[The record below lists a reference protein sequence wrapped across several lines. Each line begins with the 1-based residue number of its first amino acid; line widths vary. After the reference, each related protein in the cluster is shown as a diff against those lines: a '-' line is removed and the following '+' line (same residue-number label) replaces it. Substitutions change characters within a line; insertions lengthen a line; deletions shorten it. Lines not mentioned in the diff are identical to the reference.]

1 MTTNFK
7 FTTNY
12 FINSI
17 TCQLFIQKKNTIL
30 IKILTSITNKN
41 RDCLF
46 SFCSINNTFSSLVIN
61 IEKVLIRYRT
71 INVKDHNT
79 IIEILLDKNYSL
91 DYNNILI
98 LKEIVETQILVEMVD
113 TQKKIENY
121 INNHLF
127 TKILKIENNQKL
139 LIHNQKL
146 LMESMNQIN
155 GMNYTIQVNNY
166 LSTNINCVDKI
177 SKMNHFYQ
185 DIVKKLTSYNLA
197 SSVLTSG
204 EISVNDSMVT
214 TQSSMIM
221 GGLHLIETA
230 GESIPMGK
238 AVACIANAGGV
249 YYVNKTKL
257 ENNEA
262 YNDML
267 DSVIHTDG
275 IAKLSGLKIIKQIDL
290 ENITIKRM
298 NTKYAHYLT
307 DLWRYSQLH
316 LIKNKLLPLY
326 NSNQTTID
334 DLVINIT
341 KYHHQL
347 CSIILEEFIIRI
359 KENDCYTSC
368 INILGCIDKDHI
380 IYDTIVDDNNT
391 VDRLLH
397 FIQLKNV
404 FTSWKQLV
412 THQ

>member
-1 MTTNFK
+1 MTSNFK

-17 TCQLFIQKKNTIL
+17 TCQLFIQKKTTIL
-30 IKILTSITNKN
+30 VKILTSITNKN
-41 RDCLF
+41 RDCPF
-46 SFCSINNTFSSLVIN
+46 SFCSINDTFSSLVIN

-71 INVKDHNT
+71 MNMNDHNN
-79 IIEILLDKNYSL
+79 IIEILLDENYCLPYHIILLLPEKIEKS
-91 DYNNILI
+91 ILI
-98 LKEIVETQILVEMVD
+98 EMVEI
-113 TQKKIENY
+113 QKKITNY

-139 LIHNQKL
+139 LIYNQIM

-166 LSTNINCVDKI
+166 LTNINCVDKI

-185 DIVKKLTSYNLA
+185 EIVKKMTSYNLA

-214 TQSSMIM
+214 TQSSLIM

-238 AVACIANAGGV
+238 VVACIANAGGI

-257 ENNEA
+257 EDNEA
-262 YNDML
+262 YNNML

-275 IAKLSGLKIIKQIDL
+275 IAKLSGLRIIKQIDL
-290 ENITIKRM
+290 ENITIERI

-307 DLWRYSQLH
+307 DIWRNSQLH

-326 NSNQTTID
+326 DGNQTTID

-359 KENDCYTSC
+359 KDNDYYTSC
-368 INILGCIDKDHI
+368 VNILGCINKDNI

-391 VDRLLH
+391 LDRLLH